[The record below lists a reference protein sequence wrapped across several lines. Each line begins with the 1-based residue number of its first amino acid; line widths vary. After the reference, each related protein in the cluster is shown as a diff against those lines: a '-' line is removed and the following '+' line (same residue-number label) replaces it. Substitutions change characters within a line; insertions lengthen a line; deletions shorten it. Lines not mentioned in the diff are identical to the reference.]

1 MRRFR
6 PSLVAGALAFALSAG
21 TASAQFSNAYF
32 FGDSLTDTGSFKPVL
47 PPGTGLFTTNPGPV
61 WVTPFTRYYGLSASP
76 ANQGGNDYA
85 EGGAR
90 VTSLPGVPN
99 TPPTGTATPVSVQVA
114 NFLSKGPADPNAIYS
129 VWAGANDLFYQL
141 GLAQTG
147 AITTAQL
154 QANLGIAATD
164 LVKQIVTLNAAGAK
178 YIVVFNLP
186 DIGKT
191 PFGVGSGSGAQ
202 ITSLSSYFNSTLFA
216 GLNATGIQA
225 IQFNAFAMLN
235 EVVANP
241 GLYGFTNASAP
252 ACGTTASLLCTAANL
267 VTPNAAQ
274 TYVFADDVHPTTA
287 AHKIIAQAVQSMITG
302 PMQMAALGEAPL
314 SVERANWRLLDSR
327 MMSSI
332 NAPGGPQKFQA
343 WAAYDYSSDDITGT
357 GLSSSGNVNSISV
370 GGDMRISDKI
380 LAGIQFSY
388 TEYKSDFS
396 NNTGDFKLIE
406 PMMTVYGGYGDG
418 PWYVGG
424 SFGLGSLDYSTNR
437 NIALGTATR
446 TESGDAKGYHIT
458 GRVLGGYWF
467 KYQNW
472 DHGPFAKLTWDKIVV
487 RQFAEKGNDSTA
499 LEFNQ
504 QNNDALVS
512 SLGWQVAGNVSG
524 FRPFARATW
533 EYNFQADTRQI
544 GARPVGTSNFYTV
557 PGFKQDDN
565 WFLFDLG
572 VSRDFGGVTGFL
584 SGNASAGKG
593 DGDYWAVTLGIR
605 VPL

>member
-1 MRRFR
+1 MRKFR
-6 PSLVAGALAFALSAG
+6 PSQVAGALALALAASS
-21 TASAQFSNAYF
+21 ASAQFTGSYV
-32 FGDSLTDTGSFKPVL
+32 FGDSLSDAGQYGSR
-47 PPGTGLFTTNPGPV
+47 FTTNPGLTAAMYV
-61 WVTPFTRYYGLSASP
+61 SQTFGYTVTPSF
-76 ANQGGNDYA
+76 QGGTDFA
-85 EGGAR
+85 QGGAR
-90 VTSLPGVPN
+90 VNSPSPLVPSGVPDFSV
-99 TPPTGTATPVSVQVA
+99 TQQVSQLLA
-114 NFLSKGPADPNAIYS
+114 KGPLNPTALYQIQG
-129 VWAGANDLFYQL
+129 GANDVFVLSQQAA
-141 GLAQTG
+141 GG
-147 AITTAQL
+147 VITAAQL
-154 QANLGIAATD
+154 QAAVAQAAVD
-164 LVKQIVTLNAAGAK
+164 LVTQAGRLRAAGAQ
-178 YIVVFNLP
+178 YVVLQYLP

-191 PFGVGSGSGAQ
+191 PFGASQGAAGAAQ
-202 ITSLSSYFNSTLFA
+202 LTAISNLFNSTLA
-216 GLNATGIQA
+216 AAVSSSGVQVIP
-225 IQFNAFAMLN
+225 FNSSLLLN
-235 EVVANP
+235 EIIAKP
-241 GLYGFTNASAP
+241 AAYGFVNTTVPVCTTSSALQCTP
-252 ACGTTASLLCTAANL
+252 ATLRDPTGNL
-267 VTPNAAQ
+267 TW
-274 TYVFADDVHPTTA
+274 VFADGVHPTTGA
-287 AHKIIAQAVQSMITG
+287 DLLLSQAIVSMITG

-343 WAAYDYSSDDITGT
+343 WAAYDYASDDITGT